1 MDIFGGR
8 LNFKKILKT
17 DPVRHDNI
25 LFKLHHQANFLIVLF
40 GVVFVFGMNYLNG
53 KAIVCRGD
61 GADEYANQF
70 CWLHG
75 SGHIPNKLASTMNIK
90 CQADQVANSEHNERH
105 TQFYLW
111 IPFVL
116 TLLLALIKA
125 PQIVWEEVCERGFVK
140 KVVEMESG
148 SNMINRFK
156 KLRGKRAKL
165 YTLGYFFCEVLN
177 IGSVMLCFFI
187 MDSLFE
193 GKFKDYGLKV
203 LDYDSTDTNVVDPK
217 CNLFPT
223 LVSCN
228 VQSGGIDGS
237 ADKGNTLCLLS
248 NNLFNQYYF
257 LILWW
262 WWEVLLAV
270 SFLGLVCRLAEL
282 LSVDVSR
289 KTFMLKR
296 GHLLLLRREHRQVER
311 MDQWDLFLLGK
322 VCQNLKGSQIK
333 ELIESFNEEKDN
345 YEEEK
350 RIEKLGEHNFLKQ
363 DKTGAP
369 VMTANPGMGWRVESG
384 PTIHSK

>member
-125 PQIVWEEVCERGFVK
+125 PRFIWKEICERGQVK
-140 KVVEMESG
+140 GVVGDGTVIPEKMC
-148 SNMINRFK
+148 IRFN
-156 KLRGKRAKL
+156 KLRKKKRTEFYSYA
-165 YTLGYFFCEVLN
+165 YFTCEMLN
-177 IGSVMLCFFI
+177 ILCLITCFFI
-187 MDSLFE
+187 MDSLFAE
-193 GKFKDYGLKV
+193 NFRNYGSDV
-203 LDYDSTDTNVVDPK
+203 LDYDSTDKNVVDPK

-228 VQSGGIDGS
+228 VQSGGIDGNV
-237 ADKGNTLCLLS
+237 DKSNILCLLS

-262 WWEVLLAV
+262 WWVALMALSAGGFV
-270 SFLGLVCRLAEL
+270 YRLAQI
-282 LSVDVSR
+282 LSKDVSR
-289 KTFMLKR
+289 IVFISKISHYGFTLRGLKDF
-296 GHLLLLRREHRQVER
+296 GQAEYF
-311 MDQWDLFLLGK
+311 FLGRI
-322 VCQNLKGSQIK
+322 CQNLKGSQI
-333 ELIESFNEEKDN
+333 EDLIEEL
-345 YEEEK
+345 
-350 RIEKLGEHNFLKQ
+350 RRGEAQ
-363 DKTGAP
+363 DDENSRMMMRTL
-369 VMTANPGMGWRVESG
+369 E
-384 PTIHSK
+384 